1 MKKALLIFGI
11 VIIVACVVALIMAL
25 FFRFSYYHVLDGTQA
40 LYDRLHRRMVMSF
53 ITAGVFAVIAVLCFV
68 VRSKM

>member
-1 MKKALLIFGI
+1 MKKALLIIGI

-40 LYDRLHRRMVMSF
+40 LYDRLHRRMIMSF
-53 ITAGVFAVIAVLCFV
+53 VTAGVFAVIAALCFI
-68 VRSKM
+68 VRAKM